1 MAVTRRAPNP
11 VRSALA
17 RRGSWRAEAVGA
29 AAVYG
34 IYELSRGLLVGGAQT
49 AIRHAT
55 DIATLERS
63 IYLFIERDL
72 QRGAHSIPGL
82 LGLFGG
88 LYLTLHLAATGG
100 YLLWLYRHRP
110 TTYATVRTTLLVA
123 TLLSLVIFALYPTA
137 PPRIAGVG
145 ISDTV
150 SGAHFN
156 LNHGLVGSLYNPFAA
171 MPSMHFGYALIVG
184 ASLARETGPR
194 MARLAGLSYP
204 ALVLLIILTTGN
216 HFLFDAI
223 AGALVVSV
231 AALTARALTPAV
243 ATPDPRSGWSCT
255 RSLPKEV
262 STACCPAVHAG
273 SLILDEHHDPRSRS
287 GRCASPSRVPRRHR
301 ALSKG

>member
-1 MAVTRRAPNP
+1 MTMAATRRAPNA
-11 VRSALA
+11 VRRALA
-17 RRGSWRAEAVGA
+17 RRGSWRAEAKGA
-29 AAVYG
+29 AAVYA
-34 IYELSRGLLVGGAQT
+34 IYELSRGRLAGDPPT

-63 IYLFIERDL
+63 IHLFIERDL
-72 QRGAHSIPGL
+72 QRAAHSIPGL

-88 LYLTLHLAATGG
+88 LYLTLHLTVTGG

-110 TTYATVRTTLLVA
+110 RAYARVRTTLLVA
-123 TLLSLVIFALYPTA
+123 TLISLVIFALYPTA
-137 PPRIAGVG
+137 PPRIAGIG

-156 LNHGLVGSLYNPFAA
+156 LNRGLVSSVYNPFAA

-184 ASLARETGPR
+184 ASLAYEAGPR
-194 MARLAGLSYP
+194 IVRFAGSFYP

-223 AGALVVSV
+223 AGAVVVGV

-243 ATPDPRSGWSCT
+243 ATPDARRAGWC
-255 RSLPKEV
+255 
-262 STACCPAVHAG
+262 
-273 SLILDEHHDPRSRS
+273 
-287 GRCASPSRVPRRHR
+287 GRPSRAARRHR
-301 ALSKG
+301 IAPTPLPPINS